1 MAPMTPIHQLLE
13 QAGLS
18 IHQASVYESL
28 VTLGP
33 LPASKLAINAKVPRT
48 LTYAV
53 LSQLEDIGLVTKHEP
68 KGTVATFSAAHP
80 FRLQEI
86 TEQRKKSADTALTS
100 IKNALPDLISS
111 YNLASG
117 KPGVQFF
124 EGRDGV
130 REALFDSLSSKEAI
144 YTYADMETVD
154 GYAGDINEEYV
165 RARLR
170 RKVQKRLLM
179 PDTPAARAEVR
190 KGDDELTML
199 RLLNDQDAPPFHT
212 AIEIYDNKVSYLTF
226 TKDSM
231 TATIIHN
238 PAIYQ
243 VHRFLFEHQWKQ
255 ALSQKDVAP
264 GGK

>member
-1 MAPMTPIHQLLE
+1 MQNIKEHL
-13 QAGLS
+13 AGLGLTEDQS
-18 IHQASVYESL
+18 ALYA
-28 VTLGP
+28 TLLNEGP
-33 LPASKLAINAKVPRT
+33 LPASKVALISGVPRT
-48 LTYAV
+48 LSYVV
-53 LSQLEDIGLVTKHEP
+53 LEQLEKQGLVEKSDTK
-68 KGTVATFSAAHP
+68 GSAATFSALHP
-80 FRLQEI
+80 VRLQELA
-86 TEQRKKSADTALTS
+86 EDRRKQAESAFSSIKTLLPELTS
-100 IKNALPDLISS
+100 A

-124 EGRDGV
+124 EGHDGV
-130 REALFDSLSSKEAI
+130 REALFDSLTSKETI

-170 RKVQKRLLM
+170 RKISKKIIM
-179 PDTPAARAEVR
+179 PDTPAARAEMR

-226 TKDSM
+226 TKEM
-231 TATIIHN
+231 LTATIIHN

-243 VHRFLFEHQWKQ
+243 VHRYLFEYQWKYS
-255 ALSQKDVAP
+255 LSQEDA
-264 GGK
+264 G